1 MNLASAIFLKRM
13 RLRKILK
20 LPSTALFGMLFAT
33 IFLEKCK
40 ISALTKHVAR
50 FLEKP
55 ADQVNFF
62 AMMDCRS
69 VTQSK
74 RCQNRIVCEL

>member
-1 MNLASAIFLKRM
+1 
-13 RLRKILK
+13 
-20 LPSTALFGMLFAT
+20 MLFAT
-33 IFLEKCK
+33 ILLKKCK
-40 ISALTKHVAR
+40 ICALTKHVAR

>member
-1 MNLASAIFLKRM
+1 MQA
-13 RLRKILK
+13 
-20 LPSTALFGMLFAT
+20 TALFDMLFPT
-33 IFLEKCK
+33 ILLKNVKYELF
-40 ISALTKHVAR
+40 TKHVAR